1 MLVFSPEWAALY
13 HEAINQNAS
22 YLAAS
27 QKWEEGQ
34 VALVMTAPTE
44 KAVLLDLWHGVCRSA
59 TAVDV
64 AQATE
69 SATFVISGEQ
79 GVWQQVLS
87 GKLQPL
93 LAIMSGKLK
102 LTKGSIGRLLP
113 YTKAA
118 NELVLS
124 AQTVPTDFE

>member
-1 MLVFSPEWAALY
+1 MLVFSPEWALSY
-13 HEAINQNAS
+13 QEAINQNAS

-27 QKWEEGQ
+27 QKWEEGAI
-34 VALVMTAPTE
+34 ALVMSAENP
-44 KAVLLDLWHGVCRSA
+44 KAVLLDLWHGQCREASA
-59 TAVDV
+59 AEVLL
-64 AQATE
+64 ATE
-69 SATFVISGEQ
+69 AATFVISGERA
-79 GVWQQVLS
+79 VWQQVLG

-93 LAIMSGKLK
+93 MAIMSGKLK

-124 AQTVPTDFE
+124 AQNVPTDFE